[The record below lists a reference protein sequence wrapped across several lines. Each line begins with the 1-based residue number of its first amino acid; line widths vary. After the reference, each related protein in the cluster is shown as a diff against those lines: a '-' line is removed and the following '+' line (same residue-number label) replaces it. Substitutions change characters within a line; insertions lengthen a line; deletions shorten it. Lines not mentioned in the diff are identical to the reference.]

1 LVSALFWFDIRNL
14 PLVAERRGRGAVC
27 RVPARDDLAWGT
39 PAGFPDFLDPDE
51 NGRPMQHDEHIH
63 NLSWRETLPG
73 ESAAWRG
80 RPGLSA
86 RAWSALLCIAL
97 LPGCQELLTEGT
109 SAGAGIAGASLA
121 HAVGG
126 GAAVTTGIGLGV
138 QAAARAGLH
147 YGERRAHQVQQDQI
161 AEAAGPLPVGGV
173 ARWNVGESVPVL
185 PDEGGEVTVSRV
197 ISSGELDCKEIVFS
211 AGSGGDAE
219 RSFYNAAICRDGKT
233 WRWASAE
240 PATERWGALQ

>member
-1 LVSALFWFDIRNL
+1 L
-14 PLVAERRGRGAVC
+14 
-27 RVPARDDLAWGT
+27 
-39 PAGFPDFLDPDE
+39 
-51 NGRPMQHDEHIH
+51 
-63 NLSWRETLPG
+63 
-73 ESAAWRG
+73 
-80 RPGLSA
+80 
-86 RAWSALLCIAL
+86 ALLCIAL

-109 SAGAGIAGASLA
+109 SAGAGVAGASLA
-121 HAVGG
+121 QSVGG
-126 GAAVTTGIGLGV
+126 GASVTTGIGLGV
-138 QAAARAGLH
+138 QAAARAGLR

-211 AGSGGDAE
+211 AGSSGAADRA
-219 RSFYNAAICRDGKT
+219 FYTAAICRDGKT